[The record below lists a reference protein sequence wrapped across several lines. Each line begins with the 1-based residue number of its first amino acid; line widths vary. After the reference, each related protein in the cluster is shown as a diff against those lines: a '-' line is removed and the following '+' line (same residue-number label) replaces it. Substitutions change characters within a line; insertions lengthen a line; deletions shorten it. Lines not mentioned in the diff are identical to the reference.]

1 MVIGKNIM
9 QNKNLASNNE
19 REIKS
24 LKTDIHIYDSNIKR
38 DSDDHNLYNLKG
50 VRLEQCELKLN

>member
-1 MVIGKNIM
+1 MSITIDVDQDPLKKQQSNMVIGKNIM

-24 LKTDIHIYDSNIKR
+24 LKTDIHNI
-38 DSDDHNLYNLKG
+38 LII
-50 VRLEQCELKLN
+50 